1 MKRVIY
7 FILFTNFLS
16 GSIDFDGHVNE
27 EEWSDADKHLI
38 SYEVEPG
45 YNTPAK
51 YKTEAF
57 ITNDEKYLYVG
68 FRAYGNKENIRA
80 RIRSRDSI
88 YYLNDFVDVGID
100 TYADGRYT
108 VSFSVNPKGS
118 IGDRK
123 YSPFWPDASYNV
135 EFEGNGHFT
144 DYGYEAEIRIP
155 FTSLD
160 FPESDKQKWKIY
172 FLRKLYDND
181 NETRYLSSMDI
192 EGAGCRICQSDIY
205 YEFSGIEKKTKKR
218 LIPSFTANSYAQINE
233 FGEMKRNSPDSELS
247 LGGIYEIAGSNLEF
261 TINPDFSQI
270 EADESK
276 IDVNSTTALRFEERR
291 IFFNEG
297 REFLQS
303 RLNTVYTRSI
313 NNPEYAIKLF
323 NRGDR
328 HSYYFLDAEDTNT
341 PIIVPGSQRSYSA
354 ILGKSHANIFSYN
367 YNLEKGQY
375 LSFLTTN
382 RSYEGGGSGLVYST
396 RGYYLLDDQYSL
408 SFELARSETDEPISD
423 AITTTNRT
431 KNHTYALDGES
442 FSGYGGRFTLRS
454 NTKNWGWNYEFST
467 KSPDFRTDLGFT
479 NENNWKK
486 HSLSGDY
493 KYRSDGLFKF
503 VKFDAAS
510 VIMKNYQNEVLGQ
523 MTNFNTRIE
532 FDNPFEIQLRAET
545 WNKFQFDGYV
555 FNDTYEYEIDL
566 SYSTP
571 KLFLKIRND
580 WGDAIAR
587 NIAIPELGDRS
598 NTSID
603 GWYNV
608 SDQLF
613 LGANIRQSELVS
625 KTTGEEFFSGY
636 IGSIKGTYQFNKNT
650 FLKLTYEYNNFNE
663 DSYLQALFQWQPDS
677 ATIFY
682 FGGTINREDIEGTWE
697 NESSQIYMKFQYLF
711 NFD

>member
-423 AITTTNRT
+423 AITTTNRA

-625 KTTGEEFFSGY
+625 KTTGEDFFSGY

>member
-27 EEWSDADKHLI
+27 EEWLDADKHLI

-100 TYADGRYT
+100 TYGDGRYT

-181 NETRYLSSMDI
+181 NETRYLSSMDV

-205 YEFSGIEKKTKKR
+205 YEFSGVEKKTKKR

-233 FGEMKRNSPDSELS
+233 FGEMKRNSPDSEFS

-297 REFLQS
+297 RDFLQS

-323 NRGDR
+323 NRGDK
-328 HSYYFLDAEDTNT
+328 HSYYFLDAEDRNT

-423 AITTTNRT
+423 AITTTNRA

-503 VKFDAAS
+503 VRFDAAS

-523 MTNFNTRIE
+523 MTNFGTRIE

-545 WNKFQFDGYV
+545 WNKFQFDNYV

-613 LGANIRQSELVS
+613 LGANIRQSELIS